1 MALHFVRFGNTA
13 VHFRGE
19 PAILAR
25 SRGRPVVGAKQHVYS
40 LTHSFRL
47 YLSGD
52 PRRILL
58 GNVEGSRHLG
68 RWLCSYDQADASRTW
83 EDPSIWRDPALL
95 VQEHGIDEINKQA
108 SKALNQQRAGEILN
122 AMIWLSDR
130 YPDEAGLAY
139 HAALALSLV
148 DLDSLKYFDRATAED
163 PNSFYAQLNKGAALD
178 RLGRINEACQAF
190 RIAHKLDLKLGR
202 EIDVRLKS
210 CKD

>member
-1 MALHFVRFGNTA
+1 MFT
-13 VHFRGE
+13 
-19 PAILAR
+19 R
-25 SRGRPVVGAKQHVYS
+25 SRILSVFISVGILVG
-40 LTHSFRL
+40 SFWATL
-47 YLSGD
+47 KVLD
-52 PRRILL
+52 IW
-58 GNVEGSRHLG
+58 EGGSAHTTKPTP
-68 RWLCSYDQADASRTW
+68 SMTW

-139 HAALALSLV
+139 HAALALSWSGR